1 MNASSHRHR
10 YARLGAICLTTA
22 TLVIGSALP
31 AWAIIPELSATMN
44 NPSPNPV
51 PAGST
56 ATATAT
62 FSLSADSG
70 PITVG
75 IELPD
80 TSFGTLRLDTA
91 GTGAQLTNCLEG
103 ATTVT
108 CDWDGL
114 SVNSPQTLS
123 VFVDVDANVTP
134 GSGANISAIASSA
147 TEAVATYSTNGLQ
160 AAPPLGSVTLSGTV
174 ITEGGAPVAQACI
187 YILTSPPF
195 VIPTLTDSAGQWQVT
210 NLPDSY
216 SYAIGVIPP
225 FDLGFG
231 PCANNGPPPIPAP
244 GRLAAGVHRRHLGRP
259 LRSQSHRRF
268 ARPVHLRGECGRDR
282 LHRDEHGP
290 SGMPEHR
297 PRIGGPPTPV
307 YRRGDHHDH
316 GAGHDDDRRDTS
328 GHRNQRVTVAGS
340 RFVAPDLGA
349 GWRSPSAGGSSVPTD
364 LGGLRF
370 PTRVAGRVARP
381 LPASTRGGSCRALL
395 R

>member
-1 MNASSHRHR
+1 MNASSHRNR

-91 GTGAQLTNCLEG
+91 GTGAQLTNCVEG
-103 ATTVT
+103 ATIVT

-123 VFVDVDANVTP
+123 VFVDVGASVSP

-147 TEAVATYSTNGLQ
+147 TEPVATYSTNGLQ

-174 ITEGGAPVAQACI
+174 ITEGGAPVSQACI

-244 GRLAAGVHRRHLGRP
+244 GALQPVFIGDIWVDLSDPNLTGGLQDPFTYAVNAGATVFTGTNTGLQACLSTAPGSVVPRPPCIAAVTTTTTAPATTTTAEIL
-259 LRSQSHRRF
+259 
-268 ARPVHLRGECGRDR
+268 PVTGTNAS
-282 LHRDEHGP
+282 P
-290 SGMPEHR
+290 W
-297 PRIGGPPTPV
+297 
-307 YRRGDHHDH
+307 
-316 GAGHDDDRRDTS
+316 
-328 GHRNQRVTVAGS
+328 
-340 RFVAPDLGA
+340 LGA
-349 GWRSPSAGGSSVPTD
+349 GSLLLIS
-364 LGGLRF
+364 GL
-370 PTRVAGRVARP
+370 VALAVGGRVKRP
-381 LPASTRGGSCRALL
+381 D
-395 R
+395 

>member
-1 MNASSHRHR
+1 MNASSHRNR

-91 GTGAQLTNCLEG
+91 GTGAQLTNCVEG

-123 VFVDVDANVTP
+123 VFVDVGASVTP

-147 TEAVATYSTNGLQ
+147 TEPVATYSTNGLQ

-174 ITEGGAPVAQACI
+174 ITEGGAPVSQACI

-244 GRLAAGVHRRHLGRP
+244 GALQPVFIGDIWVDLSDPNLTGGLQDPFTYAVNAGATVFTGTNTGLQACLSTAPGSVVPRPPCIAAVTTTTTAPATTTTAEIL
-259 LRSQSHRRF
+259 
-268 ARPVHLRGECGRDR
+268 PVTGTNAS
-282 LHRDEHGP
+282 P
-290 SGMPEHR
+290 W
-297 PRIGGPPTPV
+297 
-307 YRRGDHHDH
+307 
-316 GAGHDDDRRDTS
+316 
-328 GHRNQRVTVAGS
+328 
-340 RFVAPDLGA
+340 LGA
-349 GWRSPSAGGSSVPTD
+349 GSLLLIS
-364 LGGLRF
+364 GL
-370 PTRVAGRVARP
+370 VALAFGGRVKRP
-381 LPASTRGGSCRALL
+381 D
-395 R
+395 